1 MNLNKVFL
9 IGNLT
14 NDVNLKATPSGQ
26 SVASFSI
33 ATNRI
38 WVDNKGQKQQE
49 TEFHN
54 IVVWGKMAELC
65 NQYLSKGRM
74 VLIEG
79 RLKTRSWQDSNG
91 QKRMRT
97 EIIAENIQFGPR
109 SFKEADKLKVPPE
122 MSEIEE
128 TPETIINPEEDLP
141 VLQEDDVINGEEFN
155 AQDIPF

>member
-65 NQYLSKGRM
+65 NQYVSKGRM

-109 SFKEADKLKVPPE
+109 SFKETDKLKVPPE